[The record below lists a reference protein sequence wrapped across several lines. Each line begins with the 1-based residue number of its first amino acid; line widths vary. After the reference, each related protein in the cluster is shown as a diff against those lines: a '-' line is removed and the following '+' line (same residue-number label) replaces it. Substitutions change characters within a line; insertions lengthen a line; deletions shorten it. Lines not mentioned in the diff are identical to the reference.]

1 MPRKKAVTLTEA
13 ELRVM
18 KVVWELGEA
27 SVNDVLSQ
35 LTGTPRPAYNTV
47 LTTMRILERKGY
59 LQHLKE
65 GRAFV
70 YRPVVSRQGAQR
82 RALRHIVNS
91 FFDRSPQSLM
101 LSLIE
106 DENLTPEDLERLQRM
121 IEEKGRGE

>member
-1 MPRKKAVTLTEA
+1 
-13 ELRVM
+13 M
-18 KVVWELGEA
+18 KVVWDLGEA
-27 SVNDVLSQ
+27 SVNDVLARM
-35 LTGTPRPAYNTV
+35 TGAASPAYNTV

-59 LQHLKE
+59 LEHVKE

-82 RALRHIVNS
+82 RAVRQIVNS

-106 DENLTPEDLERLQRM
+106 DERLTPEDLERLQKM